1 MSEEHISAR
10 EFDNAIKALTNAMAD
25 GFSGVNA
32 RVEEGLSG
40 VHRRLDVTNG
50 RLGKHDTEIMLLL
63 KQGTTHSSALKQIE
77 TQQTKE
83 YERQEHQRHTDAEH
97 VKHLHSRSSDDQ
109 RPAGDNEP
117 ITVKDVKHIAWVLGG
132 VMTLMGV
139 VVKYGPVVLKAIAP

>member
-1 MSEEHISAR
+1 MSEEHITAR

-40 VHRRLDVTNG
+40 VHKRLDVTNG

-97 VKHLHSRSSDDQ
+97 VKHLHSRATDGESADSQ
-109 RPAGDNEP
+109 P
-117 ITVKDVKHIAWVLGG
+117 ITMKDLKRAMWVGG
-132 VMTLMGV
+132 FIVGAIGGIL
-139 VVKYGPVVLKAIAP
+139 KYGPIVLKAIAP